1 MQEHAAVS
9 DGRRI
14 NRSVAVP
21 TQNAS
26 DVDERGPEDHH
37 PGMDDRTITVA
48 AKMSYI

>member
-1 MQEHAAVS
+1 MQEQAAVS
-9 DGRRI
+9 DGQRI
-14 NRSVAVP
+14 NESITMP

-26 DVDERGPEDHH
+26 DAEERGPENHH